1 MTLDDLATGL
11 ILLAGFFALFLIGKL
26 VNDLLHREY
35 KLNYELTTRDN
46 SALALAMAG
55 YYLGLVMAIGGSLAG
70 PSQGL
75 VNDLIDLAVY
85 GPLAIVL
92 LNISWYIC
100 DKLILFGFKISDELI
115 RDQNQGAGAV
125 SAGMSVANGFIIFG
139 SLQGEGGGLVTA
151 VVFWALGQVVLIL
164 AGLVYN
170 LITPYSVLEQIEKD
184 NQAAG
189 VSFGGALA
197 GVGGVIGLAAQVD
210 FVSWEQ
216 SLFEYLAFAALG
228 LVLLPVVRTL
238 ADNILLPG
246 VKLSD
251 EIAGQEKPNLG
262 AAYIEAMS
270 YVAAAFIVY
279 WCV

>member
-55 YYLGLVMAIGGSLAG
+55 YYMGLVMAIGGSLAG

-125 SAGMSVANGFIIFG
+125 SAGMSIANGFIIFG

-238 ADNILLPG
+238 TDKILLPG